1 MGTRLPSTLP
11 EAVADLAAARGPAVE
26 ALAIS
31 TAKTYIS
38 LLATA
43 VPMVAMAAANMG
55 PRRGRERQPVNL
67 AKLLAICIP
76 AVAAAA
82 ITKEVIMA
90 LVVLAA
96 AQTAGKAQQPT
107 LAAEPEAETDS
118 IKFSLAALAS
128 LLSATIG
135 KEDLY
140 ELRAD

>member
-1 MGTRLPSTLP
+1 MGTRLPSALP
-11 EAVADLAAARGPAVE
+11 EAAAELLAAQVLGAAE
-26 ALAIS
+26 LAIS

-38 LLATA
+38 LLATV

-76 AVAAAA
+76 AAAVVVMAKGA
-82 ITKEVIMA
+82 TMA
-90 LVVLAA
+90 LAALAA
-96 AQTAGKAQQPT
+96 AQTAGKAQRPT